1 MPTCH
6 EGENVSLARTSTDRE
21 GEPREHQERLVR
33 EVEKRQDGK
42 THIAE
47 QKQIREEQERQV
59 KINATHPKK
68 EQRIFKRSNQQG
80 CDHNEIHVL
89 HQELIDSFLVAMNY
103 FRIYE
108 ICFHQFRLIGEDTMA
123 QFSNDSDVFVKYN
136 HVLVEKKVQYS
147 PVFLASG

>member
-68 EQRIFKRSNQQG
+68 EQRIFKRSNQQSNLKVIVWLKNKE
-80 CDHNEIHVL
+80 NEENL
-89 HQELIDSFLVAMNY
+89 KLEDMQL
-103 FRIYE
+103 
-108 ICFHQFRLIGEDTMA
+108 QIG
-123 QFSNDSDVFVKYN
+123 
-136 HVLVEKKVQYS
+136 
-147 PVFLASG
+147 

>member
-68 EQRIFKRSNQQG
+68 EQRIFKRSNQQ
-80 CDHNEIHVL
+80 VL
-89 HQELIDSFLVAMNY
+89 PTD
-103 FRIYE
+103 
-108 ICFHQFRLIGEDTMA
+108 
-123 QFSNDSDVFVKYN
+123 
-136 HVLVEKKVQYS
+136 
-147 PVFLASG
+147 ASGVHVYPQIVSDETSTVKPIQAVHGSGGIS